1 MARKSQR
8 LLSRNKRKVAL
19 RNKRK
24 AVVAGALR
32 SKRKAVVAAV
42 NLSGMSFSCV
52 TFFCCCVNVNGVFFL
67 ALLFLFIALTQIV
80 FWLMQANAV
89 A

>member
-1 MARKSQR
+1 MPRKSQR

-42 NLSGMSFSCV
+42 NLSGMSFPCV

-67 ALLFLFIALTQIV
+67 ALFLFIALTQIV